1 MEQNQLYNTG
11 SGLSVLDDQHLTRLT
26 VDELSV
32 ENDLQLPN
40 GITLPT
46 DLVPLQNNRDALNAL
61 NSGEIIVK
69 GASDDT
75 YTSIPASNDFSTTTN
90 DLVRKTSGRINTNKL
105 SVGNSTS
112 TLGDVNIKKTSGNSE
127 LFLISPSSNIPRLYL
142 IRNGGSDAFGGDGA
156 SDWTMMNQ
164 SGNIVFERGNSFL
177 TNGYLTPFRITFYN
191 TIELNYYNSGA
202 VVDVCPL
209 RHYRQVSGNL
219 NAYYVDIKP
228 SSNVAGAYTHYL
240 PAETGTYITDASV
253 SNDFSSTTN
262 NVVKKTSGTI
272 NSYAIRVGN
281 KEKTFSSNVPLSIY
295 RDDVNPEFSIVGG
308 YDGSASKL
316 PSINLIPESSGGT
329 REYLN
334 TQNSVRFI
342 LKEGGIWL
350 EKNEYGDS
358 YAYQE
363 WDDFFINI
371 NKVPANYDRRLTRLG
386 INHYVQDTSSTTTDN
401 FYYITQ
407 RPRTDCRSVYYQE
420 FPNLSGEYIL
430 DTTNEYV
437 NLNTMNT
444 NINNQT
450 NNNLLIKT
458 GTNTFSNIA
467 MDDGFGTSA
476 LVVKKDAN
484 GFIKS
489 RSYLAQQAETGYM
502 FESYQNTNIISY
514 LYHSTLSGTGVA
526 VQMPSTSGVMA
537 VESQIFFETKNT
549 NDIVNKNS
557 GKIFLG
563 ASSGDGSTPS
573 GDVII
578 SNRSDSNVELEFR
591 SDDTTLSSPN
601 DWLIGKIQAG
611 FTSGS
616 YTSAYFKFQTHHANN
631 TTLNDTFELKGS
643 NATLNGT
650 LYINQS
656 SAGIA
661 KIVLQDQ
668 TDHDDIDLLFQGW
681 NGSNLIDN
689 AVIRTENNY
698 LNFET
703 LNNSPMNGIILKT
716 NSTNAITIDNNQN
729 VELTGGLGIGK
740 TVATGYA
747 LDVDGTYPSLF
758 RGSVSFLGQAV
769 YVSSF
774 PPSYTNGLDL
784 NSGTFDNTIN
794 TLTLTQNR
802 SINFPDNDG
811 TVALTNNQGIW
822 SSSGN
827 DISYTIGNVDITNR
841 LKTGSLGIGVNP
853 ATGYVLDV
861 FGNAIFRG
869 LTTFQS
875 SQVIFQN
882 KPDLY
887 LGANFLK
894 GSFSTELNSSTLT
907 ANRTISLPD
916 QDGELL
922 IKSASG
928 LSVDGAI
935 TSTGSASELSVVNR
949 STNVKNW
956 TLYSPST
963 GNFHIYN
970 QSSGANAFTINSS
983 NYVGVN
989 QTSPSGFLDIGGTNN
1004 TMHLMYKA
1012 NGSEDTYIRGGKT
1025 TSSVYIADLGSKMCK
1040 IGNNGSGTPNATL
1053 QIDGYQVAS
1062 YFDYG
1067 TSHDTY
1073 IRGGA
1078 TLSSNVYINDY
1089 GSGHG
1094 VGILTNSITSGYECE
1109 ILGSTYLNGNNNRIN
1124 RLSFDGNTPNTYINI
1139 GGSLASNLFGIQM
1152 VSNSSENKHYAVGQ
1166 SSGNNAFLAWAYNSN
1181 AGSAYASLSTYGG
1194 NNHISLQ
1201 NDGGNVGIQ
1210 NNTPSSRL
1218 SFSNSVES
1226 KICLYGTSSAMYG
1239 FGISASQL
1247 NYHVMTSGD
1256 RHVWYAGGTNGN
1268 GTELARIQGN
1278 GNMGVG
1284 TNAPNCRLHIRG
1296 GSGSAG
1302 YTGGYYGTQ
1311 VRIEDNNKTG
1321 VYVNTPADNSKFAF
1335 YAHGTSFDGE
1345 TTSWRSYGASRY
1357 MAWQVVNGIQR
1368 MTLTTTTLDVPG
1380 TSVSFTGGHKTNII
1394 KDNNDIEKE
1403 DLVGL
1408 IVVSNGKYIPNG
1420 DKTQSGTI
1428 TINNAWVET
1437 ILSSKP
1443 KQKNIFGV
1451 FNINHLADSNF
1462 YDSVNSVGE
1471 GGIWIVDE
1479 NGDLENGDYITTSSL
1494 KGYGMKQD
1502 NEFLCN
1508 YTVGKI
1514 TCECIFNTSNDIM
1527 NKKKY
1532 STFINDEGEVE
1543 CNLDENGNRILEDK
1557 LDEEGNV
1564 ITYKRF
1570 KTRYLLQ
1577 DSTQITEEEYNT
1589 RKAQG
1594 ETVYRACFVG
1604 CTYHCA

>member
-1 MEQNQLYNTG
+1 MEQNILYNTG

-26 VDELSV
+26 CDELVV

-46 DLVPLQNNRDALNAL
+46 DLVPLQNNRNALNAL
-61 NSGEIIVK
+61 TSGEVIVK
-69 GASDDT
+69 GSGDDT
-75 YTSIPASNDFSTTTN
+75 YSSIPVSNDFSSSTN
-90 DLVRKTSGRINTNKL
+90 DIVRKTSGRIKTDTI
-105 SVGNSTS
+105 SIGDDTS
-112 TLGDVNIKKTSGNSE
+112 TLGDANIKKTSGNSE

-142 IRNGGSDAFGGDGA
+142 IRNAGSDSFGGDGA
-156 SDWTMMNQ
+156 SDWTIMNQ
-164 SGNIVFERGNSFL
+164 SGNMVFERGNAFL
-177 TNGYLTPFRITFYN
+177 TNGYLSPFRITFYN

-202 VVDVCPL
+202 LVDVCPL
-209 RHYRQVSGNL
+209 RHYRQVSGQTN
-219 NAYYVDIKP
+219 NYYVDVKP

-262 NVVKKTSGTI
+262 DVVKKTTGTI

-308 YDGSASKL
+308 YDGSASKI

-329 REYLN
+329 REYST

-342 LKEGGIWL
+342 LKEGGVWL
-350 EKNEYGDS
+350 EKNEYGNS

-371 NKVPANYDRRLTRLG
+371 NKVPSNYDRRLTRLG

-407 RPRTDCRSVYYQE
+407 RPRTDLRSVYYQE

-430 DTTNEYV
+430 DTTSEYV

-444 NINNQT
+444 NINAQT

-489 RSYLAQQAETGYM
+489 RSFLAQQAETGYM

-514 LYHSTLSGTGVA
+514 LYHSTQSGAGVA

-537 VESQIFFETKNT
+537 VESQIYWESKNT

-578 SNRSDSNVELEFR
+578 SNRSESNVELEFR

-601 DWLIGKIQAG
+601 DFLIGKIQAG

-650 LYINQS
+650 LIINQES
-656 SAGIA
+656 SGIA

-668 TDHDDIDLLFQGW
+668 TDHDDIDILFQGF
-681 NGSNLIDN
+681 NGSTLIDN
-689 AVIRTENNY
+689 AVIRTESNY
-698 LNFET
+698 LSFET
-703 LNNSPMNGIILKT
+703 SNNTPMNGIRLST
-716 NSTNAITIDNNQN
+716 NSTLAMTIDNNQN
-729 VELTGGLGIGK
+729 AIFENQVGIGK
-740 TVATGYA
+740 SPATGFA
-747 LDVDGTYPSLF
+747 LDVDSTLPSLF
-758 RGSVSFLGQAV
+758 RGDVNYLGQAV

-774 PPSYTNGLDL
+774 PPKYENGLDL
-784 NSGTFDNTIN
+784 NSGVFNNTID

-802 SINFPDNDG
+802 SINFPNNDG
-811 TVALTNNQGIW
+811 EVALTNNQGIW

-853 ATGYVLDV
+853 ASGYVLDV

-894 GSFSTELNSSTLT
+894 GSFLTELNSATLT

-928 LSVDGAI
+928 LSVDGPI
-935 TSTGSASELSVVNR
+935 VSTGSSSELSVVNR
-949 STNVKNW
+949 STNAKNW
-956 TLYSPST
+956 SLYSPIT
-963 GNFHIYN
+963 GKFHIYN
-970 QSSGANAFTINSS
+970 QTTGDNAFTINSS
-983 NYVGVN
+983 SYVGIN
-989 QTSPSGFLDIGGTNN
+989 QDSPSGILDIGGTNN

-1025 TSSVYIADLGSKMCK
+1025 TSNVYIADVGGKMCK
-1040 IGNNGSGTPNATL
+1040 IGDNGSGVPNATL
-1053 QIDGYQVAS
+1053 QIDGYQVSS

-1089 GSGHG
+1089 GSGHK
-1094 VGILTNSITSGYECE
+1094 VGILTNSITSGFDCQ
-1109 ILGSTYLNGNNNRIN
+1109 INGTTFLNGNVRVGDGTTNEQDINFVSANGNWQVGTNN
-1124 RLSFDGNTPNTYINI
+1124 
-1139 GGSLASNLFGIQM
+1139 
-1152 VSNSSENKHYAVGQ
+1152 
-1166 SSGNNAFLAWAYNSN
+1166 SGNGTNNNQFYVYDNAYRL
-1181 AGSAYASLSTYGG
+1181 T
-1194 NNHISLQ
+1194 IQ
-1201 NDGGNVGIQ
+1201 NGTGLVGIGT
-1210 NNTPSSRL
+1210 NSPTSRL
-1218 SFSNSVES
+1218 SFANSVES
-1226 KICLYGTSSAMYG
+1226 KIRLYGDANTMYG

-1247 NYHVMTSGD
+1247 NYHVIGSGD

-1278 GNMGVG
+1278 GNMGIG
-1284 TNAPNCRLHIRG
+1284 TTPNCRLHIRG

-1302 YTGGYYGTQ
+1302 YQGGYYGTQ
-1311 VRIEDNNKTG
+1311 VRIEDNNKAG

-1357 MAWQVVNGIQR
+1357 MGWQVVNGVQR

-1394 KDNNDIEKE
+1394 KDNINIEKQ
-1403 DLVGL
+1403 DLIGL

-1420 DKTQSGTI
+1420 DTTESGTI

-1451 FNINHLADSNF
+1451 FNINHLSDSNF

-1479 NGDLENGDYITTSSL
+1479 MGDLENGDYITTSSV
-1494 KGYGMKQD
+1494 KGYGMRQES
-1502 NEFLCN
+1502 EFLAN
-1508 YTVGKI
+1508 YSVAKI
-1514 TCECIFNTSNDIM
+1514 TTDLIFSESNDIM

-1532 STFINDEGEVE
+1532 STFINDEGEIE

-1557 LDEEGNV
+1557 LDDEGNV

-1570 KTRYLLQ
+1570 KTRYLLP

-1589 RKAQG
+1589 KKAEG
-1594 ETVYRACFVG
+1594 EVVYKACFVG